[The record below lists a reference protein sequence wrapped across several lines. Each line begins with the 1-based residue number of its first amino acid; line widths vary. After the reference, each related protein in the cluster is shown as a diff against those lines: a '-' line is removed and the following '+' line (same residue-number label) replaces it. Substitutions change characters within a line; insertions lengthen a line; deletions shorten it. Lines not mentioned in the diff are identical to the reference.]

1 MKRKGISKKLR
12 FEIFSRDGFKC
23 AYCGNKPPDAI
34 LEIDHINPVSKG
46 GLNDE
51 MNLITSCFGCNR
63 GKSDRT
69 INSTPNQ
76 FLINNEELKLRV
88 EQMQLYQKHLMQI
101 EESKQYLID
110 LVEIKF
116 KLYYPD
122 KLFAD
127 KFRESIYNFIKKL
140 GVEVVVESMVLSCK
154 KIDNV
159 NNVTKYFCGI
169 CWNKIRQNEEGRV

>member
-23 AYCGNKPPDAI
+23 AYCGSKPPDAI

-63 GKSDRT
+63 GKSDKT

-76 FLINNEELKLRV
+76 FLINNEELKLKV

-101 EESKQYLID
+101 EESKKYLID
-110 LVEIKF
+110 LVESKF
-116 KLYYPD
+116 TMFFTDRCITNSFK
-122 KLFAD
+122 
-127 KFRESIYNFIKKL
+127 ESIYKFIKKL
-140 GVEVVVESMVLSCK
+140 GVEVVMESMTIACK
-154 KIDNV
+154 KMD
-159 NNVTKYFCGI
+159 TPSKSLDYFCGI
-169 CWNKIRQNEEGRV
+169 CWNKIRQNEN

>member
-63 GKSDRT
+63 GKSDKT

-76 FLINNEELKLRV
+76 FLINNDELKLKV

-101 EESKQYLID
+101 EESKKYLID
-110 LVEIKF
+110 LVESKF
-116 KLYYPD
+116 IMFFPD
-122 KLFAD
+122 RCITDSFK
-127 KFRESIYNFIKKL
+127 ESIYKFIKKL
-140 GVEVVVESMVLSCK
+140 GVEVVIESMLIACK
-154 KIDNV
+154 KMDYPS
-159 NNVTKYFCGI
+159 KSLDYFCGI
-169 CWNKIRQNEEGRV
+169 CWNKIRQNEE